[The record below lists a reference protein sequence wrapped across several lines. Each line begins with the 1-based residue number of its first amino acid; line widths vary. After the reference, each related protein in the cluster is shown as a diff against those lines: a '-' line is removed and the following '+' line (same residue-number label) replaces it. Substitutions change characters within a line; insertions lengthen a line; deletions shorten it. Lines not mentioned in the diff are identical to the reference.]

1 MDSDLNHS
9 IRFEVLGEP
18 VPKARHRTA
27 RTRTGML
34 IQYNDKQAKAREGN
48 FQAQA
53 VRFAP
58 SKPITGAVRLE
69 ISAFMKIPQSWSK
82 KKTLQAL
89 AGEIRPTKKPDFDNL
104 AKFVGDALNGIF
116 WLDDK
121 QIVAGLIVKQYSDRP
136 RWEIKVRW

>member
-1 MDSDLNHS
+1 MNPGKQ
-9 IRFEVLGEP
+9 IEFEILGEP
-18 VPKARHRTA
+18 TPKARHRTA
-27 RTRTGML
+27 RTKTGHL
-34 IQYNDKQAKAREGN
+34 VQYNSPKAKADEFN

-58 SKPITGAVRLE
+58 PTPITGAVLLE
-69 ISAFMKIPQSWSK
+69 MTAFMKIPRSWSK
-82 KKTLQAL
+82 KKTIQAL
-89 AGEIRPTKKPDFDNL
+89 TGEIRPTKKPDFDNL

-136 RWEIKVRW
+136 RWEIKVGWE